1 MQECLLRLAS
11 ESNLIYTY
19 IMTIKEKLQH
29 EKREIKK
36 QVQKQLLTYIVASLG
51 LIAGLAWNEAIK
63 GLIEYIFPLS
73 QNTIQAKFLYAIFM
87 TILIVIISYY
97 LARLMQEK
105 DEEISL

>member
-1 MQECLLRLAS
+1 
-11 ESNLIYTY
+11 
-19 IMTIKEKLQH
+19 MTIKEKLQH